1 MRASHELSRVGVSF
15 DDPNLV
21 SHAGLLQAA
30 SLWQR
35 LGMPGVIAR
44 GLRLPGSV
52 GANSD
57 AKVATVIMG
66 MLAGADS
73 IDDLDVLRA
82 GATGRLLG
90 AAKAPSTI
98 GTWLRSFTYGH
109 LRQLDAVARQLLLVC
124 WAAGA
129 GPHRLDELL
138 HLDLDSTIVETHG
151 LAKEGAFFGYTGVRG
166 HHPLIARVS
175 EPGQPGWIAHTR
187 FRRGNAA
194 AGRGGAHFLAE
205 TIPRVRSAGSTGA
218 LLVRADSGCYDSRF
232 IACCR
237 QAGAR
242 FSVTARNDAAVA
254 RAIASIPEEA
264 WQPIP
269 YWDAVEDDDGI
280 IVASSA
286 EVAET
291 VYTAFTSTKAP
302 VTARL
307 VVRRVRRLREA
318 ATGEPLD
325 QQALPVPVWRHH
337 AVLTDRIEP
346 LLDFEREHRA
356 HAVVEQSIA
365 ELKGGPLA
373 HLPSGDFWAN
383 AAWLTLAA
391 MTVNMGRAMATLAGH
406 GLGEATLATL
416 QRTLLA
422 VPARLAHSARRYH
435 LHLPVGWPWQT
446 ALTWLKRRIDALPLT
461 T

>member
-1 MRASHELSRVGVSF
+1 MRASHELSRVAVSF

-35 LGMPGVIAR
+35 LGMPGVVRR

-57 AKVATVIMG
+57 AKVATVVLG

-73 IDDLDVLRA
+73 IDDLGVLRA

-98 GTWLRSFTYGH
+98 GTWLRSFTYGQV
-109 LRQLDAVARQLLLVC
+109 RQLDAIARRLLLVC

-129 GPHRLDELL
+129 GPHRLDGLL
-138 HLDLDSTIVETHG
+138 YLDLDSTIIESHG
-151 LAKEGAFFGYTGVRG
+151 LAKRGAFFGYTKVRG

-205 TIPRVRSAGSTGA
+205 AIARVRSAGSTGA
-218 LLVRADSGCYDSRF
+218 LLVRADSGFYDSRF
-232 IACCR
+232 IAACR
-237 QAGAR
+237 RAGAR
-242 FSVTARNDAAVA
+242 FSVTARIDAAVA
-254 RAIASIPEEA
+254 RAIASIPDDA
-264 WQPIP
+264 WVPIP

-291 VYTAFTSTKAP
+291 T
-302 VTARL
+302 
-307 VVRRVRRLREA
+307 
-318 ATGEPLD
+318 
-325 QQALPVPVWRHH
+325 
-337 AVLTDRIEP
+337 
-346 LLDFEREHRA
+346 
-356 HAVVEQSIA
+356 
-365 ELKGGPLA
+365 
-373 HLPSGDFWAN
+373 
-383 AAWLTLAA
+383 
-391 MTVNMGRAMATLAGH
+391 
-406 GLGEATLATL
+406 
-416 QRTLLA
+416 
-422 VPARLAHSARRYH
+422 
-435 LHLPVGWPWQT
+435 
-446 ALTWLKRRIDALPLT
+446 
-461 T
+461 

>member
-1 MRASHELSRVGVSF
+1 MRASHELSWVGVSF

-35 LGMPGVIAR
+35 LGMPGVIRR

-109 LRQLDAVARQLLLVC
+109 LRQLDAIARQLLLVC

-138 HLDLDSTIVETHG
+138 YLDLDSTVIETHG
-151 LAKEGAFFGYTGVRG
+151 LAKEGAFFGYTKVRG

-175 EPGQPGWIAHTR
+175 EPTQPGWIAHTR

-205 TIPRVRSAGSTGA
+205 TITRVRAAGSTGA
-218 LLVRADSGCYDSRF
+218 LLVRADSGFYDSRF

-237 QAGAR
+237 RAGAT
-242 FSVTARNDAAVA
+242 FSVTA
-254 RAIASIPEEA
+254 E
-264 WQPIP
+264 
-269 YWDAVEDDDGI
+269 
-280 IVASSA
+280 
-286 EVAET
+286 
-291 VYTAFTSTKAP
+291 P
-302 VTARL
+302 VKL
-307 VVRRVRRLREA
+307 SV
-318 ATGEPLD
+318 
-325 QQALPVPVWRHH
+325 
-337 AVLTDRIEP
+337 
-346 LLDFEREHRA
+346 
-356 HAVVEQSIA
+356 
-365 ELKGGPLA
+365 
-373 HLPSGDFWAN
+373 
-383 AAWLTLAA
+383 
-391 MTVNMGRAMATLAGH
+391 
-406 GLGEATLATL
+406 
-416 QRTLLA
+416 
-422 VPARLAHSARRYH
+422 
-435 LHLPVGWPWQT
+435 
-446 ALTWLKRRIDALPLT
+446 
-461 T
+461 